1 MNSGATS
8 KLSAYIADYPQGAD
22 RAQALYYL
30 ADAAWNEG
38 KPAEAQG
45 YAMQVIQT
53 HPDSEVAEDA
63 MLIKAAAESS
73 LGKTEIA
80 YSTYQQLENRAS
92 GSNMLREARIGLMRT
107 AADLGKICRSGRT
120 PPTSFSHHSRQL
132 AGRPQRNQI
141 HARYGQQQPGQLRQG
156 L

>member
-1 MNSGATS
+1 PRYEASELEKLAFQAAENDYVNSGATS
-8 KLSAYIADYPQGAD
+8 KLSAYIAEYPQGAD

-63 MLIKAAAESS
+63 ML
-73 LGKTEIA
+73 
-80 YSTYQQLENRAS
+80 
-92 GSNMLREARIGLMRT
+92 
-107 AADLGKICRSGRT
+107 
-120 PPTSFSHHSRQL
+120 
-132 AGRPQRNQI
+132 
-141 HARYGQQQPGQLRQG
+141 
-156 L
+156 